1 MKRLALT
8 AGGLMLLAG
17 TAFAQNQGSTTETRT
32 QTQTQDIQ
40 KTTPPSKQNP
50 SDLDQTNKGM
60 SGDINRNDV
69 QLQRGTNDTEPLQNA
84 DEPKKHLTAIE
95 LYTKSALDNA
105 KLLYQAAELPQG
117 PMDRTIF
124 KEAQQNIS
132 RDLQKADQHLT
143 QFKSVAKANAPQGK
157 ADVMTKRDD
166 LMQHLKDARTA
177 NGKLTTSMGKDR
189 ASLRD
194 QAAQVFTALNQANDS
209 LKDIEDAYNVQS
221 LDKIMPGEK
230 APVRGTEDLNR
241 DTHRGKSETSPSTLP
256 DKSMTPD
263 KSTTPD
269 KPMSPDTTQP
279 ANPKTPNTPDRSKTD
294 QPKSPNY

>member
-17 TAFAQNQGSTTETRT
+17 TAF
-32 QTQTQDIQ
+32 
-40 KTTPPSKQNP
+40 
-50 SDLDQTNKGM
+50 
-60 SGDINRNDV
+60 GDINRNDV
-69 QLQRGTNDTEPLQNA
+69 QPQRGTEQTEPLQNA

-117 PMDRTIF
+117 PNDKTLF
-124 KEAQQNIS
+124 KEAQQNIT
-132 RDLQKADQHLT
+132 RDIQKADQHLSS
-143 QFKSVAKANAPQGK
+143 FKNVAKAPAPQGK
-157 ADVMTKRDD
+157 TDVMTKRDD

-177 NGKLTTSMGKDR
+177 AAKLSSTKDR
-189 ASLRD
+189 AALRD

-230 APVRGTEDLNR
+230 APVRGTEDMDKTGKSPRQDLNLPGP
-241 DTHRGKSETSPSTLP
+241 TPGKSEMN
-256 DKSMTPD
+256 KSATPD
-263 KSTTPD
+263 
-269 KPMSPDTTQP
+269 MNTQP
-279 ANPKTPNTPDRSKTD
+279 VQPNSPNTPDRSKKD
-294 QPKSPNY
+294 VPKSPNY

>member
-17 TAFAQNQGSTTETRT
+17 TAFAQNQGSKTTETRS

-40 KTTPPSKQNP
+40 KTTPAPSQQNP
-50 SDLDQTNKGM
+50 SDLDQTNKKT
-60 SGDINRNDV
+60 SGDINRNEV
-69 QLQRGTNDTEPLQNA
+69 QPQRGTEQTEPLQNA
-84 DEPKKHLTAIE
+84 DEPKKHLTAVE
-95 LYTKSALDNA
+95 LYTKSALDNS

-117 PMDRTIF
+117 PMDKTIF
-124 KEAQQNIS
+124 KEAQQNIT
-132 RDLQKADQHLT
+132 RDIQKADQHLT

-166 LMQHLKDARTA
+166 LAQHLKDARMA
-177 NGKLTTSMGKDR
+177 AGKLSTSMGKDR
-189 ASLRD
+189 AALRD

-230 APVRGTEDLNR
+230 APVRGTEDMDN
-241 DTHRGKSETSPSTLP
+241 TKPLP
-256 DKSMTPD
+256 R
-263 KSTTPD
+263 
-269 KPMSPDTTQP
+269 DTTQP
-279 ANPKTPNTPDRSKTD
+279 GATPGKSEMNKSATPDMNTQPVQPNTPNTPDRSKKD
-294 QPKSPNY
+294 VPKSPNY